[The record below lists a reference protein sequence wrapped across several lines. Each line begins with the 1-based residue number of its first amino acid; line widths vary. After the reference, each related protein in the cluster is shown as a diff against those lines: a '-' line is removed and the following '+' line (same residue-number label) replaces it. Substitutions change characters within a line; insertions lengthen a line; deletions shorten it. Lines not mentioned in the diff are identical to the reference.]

1 MKRLDYK
8 LEGDLLIKA
17 FPKHRIDERRELL
30 IILLEAIRYIFIA
43 DKIEEKDKATDRL
56 VLYIDDMQRLFFF
69 SENKYY
75 SIMLP
80 FTMKIDNDVVTFYYC
95 GINIDAELV
104 SNFISILNSDLY
116 NSQSCWDF
124 MTPIYELETKNVNF
138 WKIFSYL
145 LSCDLGYLRF
155 DYDEKGFLD
164 AQKRGTP
171 HIHPKHHLDINFSN
185 SSTFKSGLIKK
196 ISQQEFIDIVD
207 NKKKRWFLIFKS
219 FYFYNAQEHDGIVAY
234 GNTPSLDF
242 FTEIKSSQ
250 IKMESFSYQQTVFK
264 FIGMRNQYVM
274 SIRICLI

>member
-155 DYDEKGFLD
+155 DYDEKRFLRCS
-164 AQKRGTP
+164 KRRYA
-171 HIHPKHHLDINFSN
+171 SY
-185 SSTFKSGLIKK
+185 SS
-196 ISQQEFIDIVD
+196 
-207 NKKKRWFLIFKS
+207 
-219 FYFYNAQEHDGIVAY
+219 
-234 GNTPSLDF
+234 
-242 FTEIKSSQ
+242 
-250 IKMESFSYQQTVFK
+250 
-264 FIGMRNQYVM
+264 
-274 SIRICLI
+274 